1 MTVDTAALPPWAS
14 PKAASLA
21 APSAGV
27 PSLQALLCH
36 WLAKNLHVI
45 EALLV
50 SGASVNAADY
60 DQRTCIHLAASEG
73 LTPIVEFLASAKADL
88 SARDRWGGTPLRDAV
103 REGHSK
109 AAAALTRCG
118 AELGLSEAEV
128 SGEMCEAAKV
138 GHLKVIEAL
147 IAAGVP
153 DAVDVEIF
161 RDEAVVD
168 RIIAAAHAADVKVI
182 ASNHEFGHTPAAEEL
197 VRRLLLMER
206 RGADVLKIAVMP
218 KSPGDVLALLGA
230 TWTTSQQATR
240 PLITMSMTA
249 TGVVSRL
256 AGGTFGSCATF
267 GTVGKASAPG
277 QIPVA
282 QLRAALAIVHAE

>member
-1 MTVDTAALPPWAS
+1 M
-14 PKAASLA
+14 
-21 APSAGV
+21 
-27 PSLQALLCH
+27 
-36 WLAKNLHVI
+36 
-45 EALLV
+45 
-50 SGASVNAADY
+50 
-60 DQRTCIHLAASEG
+60 
-73 LTPIVEFLASAKADL
+73 
-88 SARDRWGGTPLRDAV
+88 
-103 REGHSK
+103 
-109 AAAALTRCG
+109 
-118 AELGLSEAEV
+118 
-128 SGEMCEAAKV
+128 
-138 GHLKVIEAL
+138 
-147 IAAGVP
+147 P

-282 QLRAALAIVHAE
+282 QLRAALAIVHPE